1 MHLAVAAAVAVATA
15 VLTGALVVGDSVRG
29 SLRDLTLERL
39 GHVDRAL
46 TTPRLF
52 RHDLAAELAR
62 AEGFDQHFT
71 AALPALVLRGS
82 ATSRAEG
89 TTRRAS
95 ELDLFGV
102 PGEFWSLGETDP
114 RPERQAQ
121 GVWLNQGVAEDL
133 AVAAGDEVVLQ
144 LPLVSAVPA
153 DSALGD
159 KVDTLSGKRV
169 RVAGVLPD
177 GGLARFGLR
186 PSQRPP
192 RAVFAPLATL
202 AAAIDEAGRANT
214 LLLATERIDRAS
226 GQAATDWLGEH
237 FRPQLA
243 DYGLEIDEH
252 DVAGPYLQI
261 SADGLVL
268 PPAAVRAAERAFG
281 ADRLQPVTTYLAN
294 TLKTRGKSIS
304 YSTVAGVDSTAKLG
318 PLLDE
323 AGRPLRI
330 TGDEIVLNDW
340 AAQQLGAEVGD
351 TITMRYYEPESTHG
365 NLVEHEALELK
376 LAAVAALERDGQAT
390 RAADPDLTP
399 QLEGVTDKESIADWD
414 LPFEL
419 TEPVTRADEDYWDA
433 RRATPKAFVSQE
445 LASRLWKTRWGS
457 VSLLRMPLGGDLSA
471 DQAESQLRDAIE
483 PASLGFVFQPVK
495 AQGLEA
501 ASGTTPFDGLFL
513 GFSMFLIA
521 AALMLLM
528 LLFRLG
534 VEGRSREIGLL
545 AALGFSHS
553 RSRLL
558 LAIEAMCVALVG
570 AAAGTLLGVFYAW
583 AMVTAL
589 ETLWVEAISAPFLE
603 VHVGSWS
610 LPIGFALGVAAAAA
624 ATWWTL
630 RNVLRQSP
638 RDLLAGTVTEGR
650 AEAGGQRPRRPWR
663 VAEVA
668 LAGAAALGVWGA
680 TQSGMAQAGSFFGVG
695 ALVLVG
701 LLVLARRHWQR
712 AAAAR
717 TRARHTSLVSLA
729 LANLAR
735 RPGRSTL
742 TLGLVAS
749 ASFLLLA
756 ISAFHLAPTERGT
769 GGYDWFAT
777 TAAAVHYDLGT
788 EQGQLELAFR
798 DDEIE
803 RLAGCVVESLRL
815 HGGEDASCL
824 NLYQTSQ
831 PRVLGIRDAQ
841 RVLADFASSAVRDA
855 GNTAP
860 DLNADLGSDDAG
872 RAVVPVVLDFST
884 AMYSLHLS
892 GSLGD
897 RLTIDDGQERPVT
910 LEVVGLLDNS
920 ILQGDLLVSDEN
932 FRRLFPRDSGSQVF
946 LIREAQ
952 PQAGDDA
959 QPLDAM
965 LENRLS
971 DYGMSVT
978 PARRRL
984 ASFLAVQN
992 TYLSTFQSLGGL
1004 GLLLGTIGLAVVQLR
1019 NVLERRGELALM
1031 QAVGFRRRRVVLLV
1045 LLENLALLVG
1055 GLLVG
1060 AVAAVLALLPQL
1072 GKYQTAL
1079 PWPAMLGLLATVA
1092 MVGLLATWLATRGA
1106 LRQAILPALR
1116 GD

>member
-15 VLTGALVVGDSVRG
+15 VLSGALVVGDSVRG

-46 TTPRLF
+46 SAPRLF
-52 RHDLAAELAR
+52 RQDLAVELAQ

-82 ATSRAEG
+82 ATSRDEG

-95 ELDLFGV
+95 ELDVFGV
-102 PGEFWSLGETDP
+102 PADFWSLGEVDP
-114 RPERQAQ
+114 RPQRQAQ
-121 GVWLNQGVAEDL
+121 GVWLTQGVAEDL

-159 KVDTLSGKRV
+159 KVDTLSGERV
-169 RVAGVLPD
+169 AVAGVLPNR
-177 GGLARFGLR
+177 GLARFGLR

-192 RAVFAPLATL
+192 RAVFVPLASL
-202 AAAIDEAGRANT
+202 AVAIDEPGKANT
-214 LLLATERIDRAS
+214 LLVAS
-226 GQAATDWLGEH
+226 PSIQAATGKTATDWMTEH

-243 DYGLEIDEH
+243 DYGLEINQH
-252 DVAGPYLQI
+252 DYLQI

-268 PPAAVRAAERAFG
+268 PPAVVRAAEQAFG
-281 ADRLQPVTTYLAN
+281 AGRLQPVTTYLAN
-294 TLKTRGKSIS
+294 TMQTGGKSIS
-304 YSTVAGVDSTAKLG
+304 YSTVAGVDSTADLG
-318 PLLDE
+318 PLLDAE
-323 AGRPLRI
+323 GRPLEI
-330 TGDEIVLNDW
+330 AGGEIVLNNW
-340 AAQQLGAEVGD
+340 AAEQLEAEVGD
-351 TITMRYYEPESTHG
+351 TITMRYYQPESTHG
-365 NLVEHEALELK
+365 NLVEHPPLELK

-399 QLEGVTDKESIADWD
+399 QLKGVTDKDSISDWD

-419 TEPVTRADEDYWDA
+419 TEPVTREDEDYWDA

-457 VSLLRMPLGGDLSA
+457 VSLLRMPNGRDLSA
-471 DQAESQLRDAIE
+471 EQARAKLRDAIE
-483 PASLGFVFQPVK
+483 PGSLGFVFQPVK
-495 AQGLEA
+495 AQGLQA
-501 ASGTTPFDGLFL
+501 SSGTTPFDGLFL

-534 VEGRSREIGLL
+534 IESRGREIGLL
-545 AALGFSHS
+545 AAVGFSHS

-558 LAIEAMCVALVG
+558 LAIEAMCVAIVG

-589 ETLWVEAISAPFLE
+589 KTLWVEAISAPFLE
-603 VHVGSWS
+603 VHVGPWS
-610 LPIGFALGVAAAAA
+610 LPIGFALGLAAAAG

-630 RNVLRQSP
+630 RSVLRQSP
-638 RDLLAGTVTEGR
+638 RDLLAGTVAEGPVATADR
-650 AEAGGQRPRRPWR
+650 RPRRNWR
-663 VAEVA
+663 IAEVA
-668 LAGAAALGVWGA
+668 LAAALGLGVWGA

-695 ALVLVG
+695 SLVLVG
-701 LLVLARRHWQR
+701 LLVLARRYWQR

-717 TRARHTSLVSLA
+717 TRTTHTSLVHLA

-777 TAAAVHYDLGT
+777 SAAPVHYDLGT
-788 EQGQLELAFR
+788 DQGQLELAFR

-803 RLAGCVVESLRL
+803 RLAGCDVVSLRL

-824 NLYQTSQ
+824 NLYQTAQ

-841 RVLADFASSAVRDA
+841 RVLANFGWSAVRDPGEA
-855 GNTAP
+855 PP
-860 DLNADLGSDDAG
+860 DLNSDLGNDDAG
-872 RAVVPVVLDFST
+872 RPVVPVVLDFST

-892 GSLGD
+892 GSVGD
-897 RLTIDDGQERPVT
+897 RLTIDDGDERPVT

-920 ILQGDLLVSDEN
+920 ILQGDLLISDEN
-932 FRRLFPRDSGSQVF
+932 FRRLFPSESGSQVF
-946 LIREAQ
+946 LIRAAE
-952 PQAGDDA
+952 PQGDTDA
-959 QPLDAM
+959 EPLDAL

-978 PARRRL
+978 SARRRL

-1004 GLLLGTIGLAVVQLR
+1004 GLLLGTIGLAIVQLR
-1019 NVLERRGELALM
+1019 NLLERRGELALM

-1045 LLENLALLVG
+1045 LLENLALLLG

-1060 AVAAVLALLPQL
+1060 AVAAVLALAPQL

-1092 MVGLLATWLATRGA
+1092 IVGLLATWLATRGA